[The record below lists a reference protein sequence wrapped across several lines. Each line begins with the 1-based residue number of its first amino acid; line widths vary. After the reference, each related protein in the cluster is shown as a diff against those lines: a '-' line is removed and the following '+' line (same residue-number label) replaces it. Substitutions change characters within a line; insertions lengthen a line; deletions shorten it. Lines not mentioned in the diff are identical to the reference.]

1 MQIVNP
7 IFFESMMLLVA
18 FSGYVV
24 EAEPSRADISTPRAA
39 VKSFY
44 QAVESGDAVSIR
56 GAMMAD
62 DDRQRRLA
70 DAFTDVIVASQKLA
84 SAARDKFGAAGD
96 ALQTSAIPKEE
107 AARIN

>member
-1 MQIVNP
+1 MLGGDELPRHVGSRSGGAPYQLIRLALSGMVM
-7 IFFESMMLLVA
+7 IAFESRMTHMHISVIVML
-18 FSGYVV
+18 
-24 EAEPSRADISTPRAA
+24 
-39 VKSFY
+39 
-44 QAVESGDAVSIR
+44 
-56 GAMMAD
+56 MAD